1 MAELTEDTDLL
12 CAVRLGTTTAE
23 PVLTTGAD
31 SVSIDELLSLNES
44 VLEDVYPSRVPA
56 DPALVPVLEAPAFSR
71 AAPRTGT
78 AKPKVLIPV
87 FPGTN
92 CEYDSA
98 RAALRAGLEPQ
109 ILVLNNQTPDHVAAS
124 AARFAQAARS
134 SQILFLPGGFSG
146 GDEPDGSG
154 KFITAFLRSPRG
166 RRRG

>member
-1 MAELTEDTDLL
+1 MQMSFGNSIGFQAEGREIAWDLPCPGAIVAELTEDTDLL

-44 VLEDVYPSRVPA
+44 VLEDVYPSRVTA
-56 DPALVPVLEAPAFSR
+56 DPAPVPVLEAPAFSR

-92 CEYDSA
+92 C
-98 RAALRAGLEPQ
+98 
-109 ILVLNNQTPDHVAAS
+109 
-124 AARFAQAARS
+124 
-134 SQILFLPGGFSG
+134 
-146 GDEPDGSG
+146 
-154 KFITAFLRSPRG
+154 
-166 RRRG
+166 